1 MKKVLSIILVCLV
14 TFTVFASNP
23 VSSMTADEAKV
34 FFQNA
39 LAQLRA
45 EKAQEEIKAQ
55 EQAAMES
62 AKNLESAKAYL
73 KVMFDKS
80 SRSNP
85 ETRTPSDYE
94 VLDVVAI
101 KGVEYPVTWST
112 DTDLVKAVPGENHT
126 VLIDVDEAAPEET
139 HYILTATITDPATG
153 ETVTLDIKHVLPEGQ
168 KDPSMEDIVLAAY
181 KLADSEVMNNAVT
194 LTGTIVAI
202 PTVYSEKYG
211 NITVNIQVGAMADNI
226 IQCYRLSGDGVATL
240 AVGDEITVNGKIK
253 NYKGTIEFDKP
264 VLVGMGYVP
273 DQKAVVDAAYLLA
286 AGEAMTETQVLV
298 GVITGIPSAYSEKH
312 GNITVDMIPVGDERT
327 VQCYRL
333 AGEGAD
339 KLAVGDTIV
348 VQGKIK
354 NYKGT
359 IEFDSGC
366 IILKD
371 AKAFAYLKTLKAA
384 YALEENAALEGARVL
399 KGVITEIP
407 SAYSEQYGNI
417 TVNMVV
423 NGLEDMVVQCYRLTG
438 DGVATLAIG
447 DEITV
452 GGNIKN
458 YKGTVE
464 FDKGCT
470 LM

>member
-1 MKKVLSIILVCLV
+1 MRKSLTSILLLVALCVCLV
-14 TFTVFASNP
+14 SCATVKSEVAAP
-23 VSSMTADEAKV
+23 AVEEVSA
-34 FFQNA
+34 
-39 LAQLRA
+39 
-45 EKAQEEIKAQ
+45 
-55 EQAAMES
+55 
-62 AKNLESAKAYL
+62 LESAKAYL
-73 KVMFDKS
+73 RVMFDKS
-80 SRSNP
+80 SKSNP

-112 DTDLVKAVPGENHT
+112 DTDLVKAVPGENHI
-126 VLIDVDEAAPEET
+126 VVIDVDEAAPEET

-153 ETVTLDIKHVLPEGQ
+153 ETITLDIKHVLPEGQ
-168 KDPSMEDIVLAAY
+168 KDPSMEDIVLSAY
-181 KLADSEVMNNAVT
+181 KLADGETTNNAVT
-194 LTGTIVAI
+194 LTGVIVAI
-202 PTVYSEKYG
+202 PTAYSEKYG
-211 NITVNIQVGAMADNI
+211 NITVDIQIGAMADNI
-226 IQCYRLSGDGVATL
+226 IQSFRLSGEGCDKL

-264 VLVGMGYVP
+264 TLVGMGFIP

-298 GVITGIPSAYSEKH
+298 GVITGIPSAYSEKY

-333 AGEGAD
+333 AGEGVD
-339 KLAVGDTIV
+339 KLEVGDTIV

-366 IILKD
+366 KLLTD

-384 YALEENAALEGARVL
+384 YALEEGAALEGARVL
-399 KGVITEIP
+399 KGVVTEIP

-417 TVNMVV
+417 TVNMIV

-464 FDKGCT
+464 FDKGCY

>member
-1 MKKVLSIILVCLV
+1 MKKSLTSILLLIALCVCLV
-14 TFTVFASNP
+14 SCASVKSEAVAP
-23 VSSMTADEAKV
+23 VVEEA
-34 FFQNA
+34 
-39 LAQLRA
+39 
-45 EKAQEEIKAQ
+45 
-55 EQAAMES
+55 S
-62 AKNLESAKAYL
+62 ALESAKAYL

-80 SRSNP
+80 SKSNP

-101 KGVEYPVTWST
+101 KGVEYPVAWST
-112 DTDLVKAVPGENHT
+112 DTELVKAVPGENHV

-153 ETVTLDIKHVLPEGQ
+153 ETITLDIKHVLPEGQ

-181 KLADSEVMNNAVT
+181 KLADGESMNNAVT
-194 LTGTIVAI
+194 LTGVVVAI
-202 PTVYSEKYG
+202 PTAYSEQYG

-226 IQCYRLSGDGVATL
+226 IQCYRLSGEGAAAL

-264 VLVGMGYVP
+264 VMVSMGYTP
-273 DQKAVVDAAYLLA
+273 DQTAVVDAAYALA
-286 AGEAMTETQVLV
+286 SGEAMKETQVLV
-298 GVITGIPSAYSEKH
+298 GVITGIPTAYSEQY

-333 AGEGAD
+333 SGEGVD
-339 KLAVGDTIV
+339 KLAVGDAIV
-348 VQGKIK
+348 VQGVIK

-359 IEFDSGC
+359 VEFDKGC
-366 IILKD
+366 QLLND

-384 YALEENAALEGARVL
+384 YALEEGATLEGARVL
-399 KGVITEIP
+399 KGVVTEIP
-407 SAYSEQYGNI
+407 SAYSEKYGNI

-423 NGLEDMVVQCYRLTG
+423 NGLTDMVVQCYRLSG
-438 DGVATLAIG
+438 EGVEKLAIG

-452 GGNIKN
+452 GGTIKN

-464 FDKGCT
+464 FDKDCK

>member
-1 MKKVLSIILVCLV
+1 MKKSLTSILLLVALCVCLV
-14 TFTVFASNP
+14 SCATVKSEVAAP
-23 VSSMTADEAKV
+23 AVEEVSA
-34 FFQNA
+34 
-39 LAQLRA
+39 
-45 EKAQEEIKAQ
+45 
-55 EQAAMES
+55 
-62 AKNLESAKAYL
+62 LESAKAYL

-80 SRSNP
+80 SKSNP

-112 DTDLVKAVPGENHT
+112 DTDLVKAVPGENHI
-126 VLIDVDEAAPEET
+126 VVIDVDEAAPEET

-153 ETVTLDIKHVLPEGQ
+153 ETITLDIKHVLPEGQ
-168 KDPSMEDIVLAAY
+168 KDPSMEDIVLSAY
-181 KLADSEVMNNAVT
+181 KLADGETTNNAVT
-194 LTGTIVAI
+194 LTGVIVAI
-202 PTVYSEKYG
+202 PTAYSEKYG
-211 NITVNIQVGAMADNI
+211 NITVDIQIGAMADNI
-226 IQCYRLSGDGVATL
+226 IQSFRLSGEGCDKL

-264 VLVGMGYVP
+264 TLVGMGFIP

-298 GVITGIPSAYSEKH
+298 GVITGIPSAYSEKY

-333 AGEGAD
+333 AGEGVD
-339 KLAVGDTIV
+339 KLEVGDTIV

-366 IILKD
+366 KLLTD

-384 YALEENAALEGARVL
+384 YALEEGAALEGARVL
-399 KGVITEIP
+399 KGVVTEIP

-417 TVNMVV
+417 TVNMIV

-464 FDKGCT
+464 FDKGCY

>member
-112 DTDLVKAVPGENHT
+112 DTDLVKAVPGENHI
-126 VLIDVDEAAPEET
+126 VVIDVDEAAPEET
-139 HYILTATITDPATG
+139 HYILTAMITDPATG
-153 ETVTLDIKHVLPEGQ
+153 ETITLDIKHVLPEGQ

-181 KLADSEVMNNAVT
+181 KLADGETMNNAVT
-194 LTGTIVAI
+194 LTGVIVAI
-202 PTVYSEKYG
+202 PT
-211 NITVNIQVGAMADNI
+211 
-226 IQCYRLSGDGVATL
+226 
-240 AVGDEITVNGKIK
+240 
-253 NYKGTIEFDKP
+253 
-264 VLVGMGYVP
+264 
-273 DQKAVVDAAYLLA
+273 
-286 AGEAMTETQVLV
+286 
-298 GVITGIPSAYSEKH
+298 AYSEQY

-327 VQCYRL
+327 VQAYRL
-333 AGEGAD
+333 CGDGVE

-348 VQGKIK
+348 VQGIIK

-359 IEFDSGC
+359 IEFDKNCQLLS
-366 IILKD
+366 D
-371 AKAFAYLKTLKAA
+371 AKAYAYLKTLKAA

-407 SAYSEQYGNI
+407 SAYSEKYGNI

-423 NGLEDMVVQCYRLTG
+423 NGLTDMVVQCYRLSG
-438 DGVATLAIG
+438 EGVEKLAIG

-452 GGNIKN
+452 GGTIKN
-458 YKGTVE
+458 YKGTIE
-464 FDKGCT
+464 FDKDCK

>member
-1 MKKVLSIILVCLV
+1 VKSEVAAPAVEE
-14 TFTVFASNP
+14 
-23 VSSMTADEAKV
+23 VSA
-34 FFQNA
+34 
-39 LAQLRA
+39 
-45 EKAQEEIKAQ
+45 
-55 EQAAMES
+55 
-62 AKNLESAKAYL
+62 LESAKAYL

-80 SRSNP
+80 SKSNP

-112 DTDLVKAVPGENHT
+112 DTDLVKAVPGENHI
-126 VLIDVDEAAPEET
+126 VVIDVDEAAPEET

-153 ETVTLDIKHVLPEGQ
+153 ETITLDIKHVLPEGQ
-168 KDPSMEDIVLAAY
+168 KDPSMEDIVLSAY
-181 KLADSEVMNNAVT
+181 KLADGETTNNAVT
-194 LTGTIVAI
+194 LTGVIVAI
-202 PTVYSEKYG
+202 PTAYSEKYG
-211 NITVNIQVGAMADNI
+211 NITVDIQIGAMADNI
-226 IQCYRLSGDGVATL
+226 IQSFRLSGEGCDKL

-264 VLVGMGYVP
+264 TLVGMGFIP

-298 GVITGIPSAYSEKH
+298 GVITGIPSAYSEKY

-333 AGEGAD
+333 AGEGVD
-339 KLAVGDTIV
+339 KLEVGDTIV

-366 IILKD
+366 KLLTD

-384 YALEENAALEGARVL
+384 YALEEGAALEGARVL
-399 KGVITEIP
+399 KGVVTEIP

-417 TVNMVV
+417 TVNMIV

-464 FDKGCT
+464 FDKGCY